1 MEARQAND
9 YEQGDEGR
17 GVGWWTSGDSFS
29 LLKQTRVSVK
39 QMITQCNFH
48 VSSINGRIW
57 REKKQEILQQQE
69 GWEDKCE
76 WNRIFLGFYPRISIP
91 SLSLSLSLLIV
102 HYSVLLCMQS

>member
-57 REKKQEILQQQE
+57 REKNKKYCNSKKVGKINVNEIE
-69 GWEDKCE
+69 S
-76 WNRIFLGFYPRISIP
+76 F
-91 SLSLSLSLLIV
+91 
-102 HYSVLLCMQS
+102 